1 MKNYDSQN
9 KRFNRMTTLR
19 KSEKVSQ
26 EDKEMENTRQKLQR
40 FKGPIRLGKTE
51 ERKQREGNN
60 QDYIRKTS
68 GTKGHKISTRRIF
81 T

>member
-1 MKNYDSQN
+1 
-9 KRFNRMTTLR
+9 
-19 KSEKVSQ
+19 
-26 EDKEMENTRQKLQR
+26 MENTRQKLQR

-68 GTKGHKISTRRIF
+68 GTKGHRFQPEESLRNQYNK
-81 T
+81 